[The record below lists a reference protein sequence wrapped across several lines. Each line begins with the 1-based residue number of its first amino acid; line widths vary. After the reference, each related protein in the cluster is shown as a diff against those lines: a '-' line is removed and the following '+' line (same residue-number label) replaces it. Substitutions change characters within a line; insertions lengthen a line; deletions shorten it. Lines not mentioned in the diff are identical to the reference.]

1 MDRTYKPQTLTEWP
15 VPFHFKDVISMRSF
29 KECFAVKEQNDT
41 KAPAAE
47 ERTRDLEVSSIG
59 LVFTT

>member
-1 MDRTYKPQTLTEWP
+1 MDRTYRPQTLREWP
-15 VPFHFKDVISMRSF
+15 MPFHFNDVLSMRSF
-29 KECFAVKEQNDT
+29 KECFAIKRQNNT